1 MDLQMKRGLWMVVSF
16 IVVLLVNG
24 CQDPLY
30 DFNKEID
37 TEIKVGGDSLTIPIG
52 STDTMKLSSFLST
65 DDLDFLEIMEDGGY
79 GLRLS
84 DSLYVDNLLKD
95 LDKSK
100 LKFDDFMFSNATTIS
115 FGDMSLHDVKIPG
128 FTKKDTLGMNIPKI
142 DLGDIAPAINMNK
155 QFSVGFS
162 KYSPDKLD
170 IADFSNITRQE
181 DFMAGQIP
189 VNQEIHPAF
198 EFTSTEP
205 ITVIDNNGNPLK
217 LQINYSIDVPGGI
230 KNIHRIDLEAGAN
243 LDISIEL
250 DGAQTSLSAGNFV
263 PSLTIDPSNL
273 FRFSPLTP
281 LTDGKIRFDSSNPL
295 TNFNSYK
302 SSKAYTIT
310 AFENLP
316 LAVNDKLEVE
326 KDILVQGS
334 ITAQGTIRENK
345 GLEAKQIDLIVNVSI
360 KNLKLKNLDFDLPA
374 FSTTISGTSPFTI
387 DETGLPAQVNKI
399 NTIYFEKA
407 PGSALPTNMV
417 ILFKPS
423 DLPEIQN
430 ADYTIKNLT
439 IDFPAG
445 FVFSNMAGKTYSVSN
460 VPFNTTTGFK
470 VELSLS
476 EIDLSSVNIVNGT
489 LNWSGDISYNGD
501 IGIAGRME
509 SKNINPASNSVINL
523 TTETAI
529 KLKSASV
536 VTNQINEQLEKSSI
550 DFVLDIDIPKEITR
564 LTTVTMKRGST
575 IRVDINKPALPLKLN
590 ATDLQVK
597 FSDMFEFFPKAGLNG
612 SVYTVNGPMPDYIEL
627 ELKALHVNQDLVDGK
642 ISLNE
647 NVTIEGGI
655 QLEPGTVNSETL
667 NNMANDIKLLVTVSD
682 MYIASTSVEVET
694 LEANY
699 KDLATLNLAI
709 DGIPSEIVSLD
720 SIVLK
725 SGSAIGMEINL
736 TNLPDLGNN
745 PLLANIKIKFPKLLV
760 FAPGQVNA
768 ENELVIEQ
776 AFVNG
781 KLNKT
786 LNLRGLKFDG
796 KALDGKLILNEKVD
810 FDVTVRI
817 ENPTINSDDL
827 NNDPVAAGMNISIK
841 GLEFQKVY
849 GKFNVDLN
857 DQLNIGNIKLQL
869 PDILKG
875 NDVSLDITN
884 PVLTLATESNIGI
897 PVDAALGLTKYVD
910 GSLVTNDKVTVNF
923 RLPKANSPSEI
934 VKSYYWVSPTDDG
947 KPAHYTFVQSNLQKL
962 LQPLPDSV
970 KLDLVPTIDN
980 NYQHLIDLMAVYK
993 LKVKYDINIP
1003 FKFGKDLSITV
1014 RDTINDIDLG
1024 LGEEGLNT
1032 GSLEL
1037 LGTILNSIPLN
1048 LELQLLLTD
1057 ANFNILATTSKQ
1069 TIAAGAPDGNAVA
1082 SKLAIKLSDN
1092 LDNLKRLN
1100 KVILTFKATSNTTVA
1115 GTPLKPDNF
1124 IKAELRARVGGV
1136 KVTL

>member
-1 MDLQMKRGLWMVVSF
+1 S
-16 IVVLLVNG
+16 
-24 CQDPLY
+24 
-30 DFNKEID
+30 
-37 TEIKVGGDSLTIPIG
+37 
-52 STDTMKLSSFLST
+52 
-65 DDLDFLEIMEDGGY
+65 
-79 GLRLS
+79 
-84 DSLYVDNLLKD
+84 
-95 LDKSK
+95 
-100 LKFDDFMFSNATTIS
+100 
-115 FGDMSLHDVKIPG
+115 
-128 FTKKDTLGMNIPKI
+128 
-142 DLGDIAPAINMNK
+142 
-155 QFSVGFS
+155 
-162 KYSPDKLD
+162 
-170 IADFSNITRQE
+170 
-181 DFMAGQIP
+181 
-189 VNQEIHPAF
+189 
-198 EFTSTEP
+198 
-205 ITVIDNNGNPLK
+205 
-217 LQINYSIDVPGGI
+217 
-230 KNIHRIDLEAGAN
+230 
-243 LDISIEL
+243 
-250 DGAQTSLSAGNFV
+250 
-263 PSLTIDPSNL
+263 
-273 FRFSPLTP
+273 
-281 LTDGKIRFDSSNPL
+281 
-295 TNFNSYK
+295 
-302 SSKAYTIT
+302 
-310 AFENLP
+310 
-316 LAVNDKLEVE
+316 
-326 KDILVQGS
+326 
-334 ITAQGTIRENK
+334 
-345 GLEAKQIDLIVNVSI
+345 
-360 KNLKLKNLDFDLPA
+360 
-374 FSTTISGTSPFTI
+374 
-387 DETGLPAQVNKI
+387 
-399 NTIYFEKA
+399 
-407 PGSALPTNMV
+407 
-417 ILFKPS
+417 
-423 DLPEIQN
+423 
-430 ADYTIKNLT
+430 
-439 IDFPAG
+439 
-445 FVFSNMAGKTYSVSN
+445 
-460 VPFNTTTGFK
+460 
-470 VELSLS
+470 
-476 EIDLSSVNIVNGT
+476 
-489 LNWSGDISYNGD
+489 
-501 IGIAGRME
+501 
-509 SKNINPASNSVINL
+509 
-523 TTETAI
+523 
-529 KLKSASV
+529 
-536 VTNQINEQLEKSSI
+536 
-550 DFVLDIDIPKEITR
+550 
-564 LTTVTMKRGST
+564 
-575 IRVDINKPALPLKLN
+575 
-590 ATDLQVK
+590 
-597 FSDMFEFFPKAGLNG
+597 
-612 SVYTVNGPMPDYIEL
+612 
-627 ELKALHVNQDLVDGK
+627 
-642 ISLNE
+642 
-647 NVTIEGGI
+647 
-655 QLEPGTVNSETL
+655 L

-709 DGIPSEIVSLD
+709 DDIPSEIVSLD

-776 AFVNG
+776 AVVNG